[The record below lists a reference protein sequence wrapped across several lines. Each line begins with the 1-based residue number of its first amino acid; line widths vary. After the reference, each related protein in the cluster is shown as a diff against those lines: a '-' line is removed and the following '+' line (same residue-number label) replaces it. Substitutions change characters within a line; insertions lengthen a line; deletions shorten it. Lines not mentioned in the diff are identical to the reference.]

1 MFLIDLLSQIRLYLQ
16 LFEALVAFLVD
27 RVSRIVISEGLRWL
41 VDLSISFSV
50 LFQLLY
56 SLTVLYDGQRDD
68 HFGIV
73 KGQCCKNGVFSQCCC
88 SHSWKRDLLL
98 LLDYRC

>member
-1 MFLIDLLSQIRLYLQ
+1 MFLINLLSQIRLYLQ
-16 LFEALVAFLVD
+16 LFEAFVAFLVD
-27 RVSRIVISEGLRWL
+27 RVSRIVIAEGLCWL
-41 VDLSISFSV
+41 VDLSISFSA
-50 LFQLLY
+50 LFRLLY
-56 SLTVLYDGQRDD
+56 SFTVLYDGQRDD

-73 KGQCCKNGVFSQCCC
+73 KGQCKNGVFSQCCR